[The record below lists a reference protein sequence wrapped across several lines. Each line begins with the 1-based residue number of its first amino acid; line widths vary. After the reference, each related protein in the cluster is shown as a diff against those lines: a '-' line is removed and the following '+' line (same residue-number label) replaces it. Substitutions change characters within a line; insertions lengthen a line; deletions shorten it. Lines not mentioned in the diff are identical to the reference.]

1 MSHTFNRPKTDMIR
15 NVILDLDETII
26 STIETKDL
34 KEDKSRMQNY
44 KSRIRLFTFHIMD
57 KDYIVTERPG
67 VQEFLDFLF
76 AHFNVSVW
84 TAATKDYALYV
95 VENVILTK
103 PNRKLDYICHS
114 YHCDLSRA
122 TTGCIK
128 HLSSLFYH
136 FPQYNARN
144 TVLID
149 DNPKIVPKQP
159 NEIINVVAFDFYKV
173 GSEQDTELKNVTT
186 KLKTYLATNVR
197 L

>member
-1 MSHTFNRPKTDMIR
+1 MINRPKTDIIR

-34 KEDKSRMQNY
+34 KEDKARMHNY
-44 KSRIRLFTFHIMD
+44 KSRIQLFTFHIMD
-57 KDYIVTERPG
+57 KEYIVTERPG

-76 AHFNVSVW
+76 EHFNVSVW

-95 VENVILTK
+95 VDNVIMTK

-114 YHCDLSRA
+114 YHCELSRTA
-122 TTGCIK
+122 TGCLK
-128 HLSSLFYH
+128 HLSSQFYH

-159 NEIINVVAFDFYKV
+159 NEIITVAAFDFYKI
-173 GSEQDTELKNVTT
+173 GSEHDTELKNVTA
-186 KLKTYLATNVR
+186 KLKNYLVK
-197 L
+197 